1 MSHASPEARL
11 AAAGFALPSAP
22 VPRGMYAPSC
32 MVSGQEGRW
41 IAISGQT
48 CRQDG
53 IAIAGICHGEYDVA
67 DARLAAEVAMLNALA
82 ALRDACGGQLDR
94 VAQVMRLR
102 GFIRASADFAH
113 HPAVL
118 DAASAV
124 LCVAFPGQ
132 LLPARSAVGVASLP
146 SQAWIEIEID
156 AWALAC

>member
-22 VPRGMYAPSC
+22 VLRGMYAPSC

-67 DARLAAEVAMLNALA
+67 DARLAAEVAMLRRCGMLA
-82 ALRDACGGQLDR
+82 A
-94 VAQVMRLR
+94 
-102 GFIRASADFAH
+102 ASWTGWH
-113 HPAVL
+113 K
-118 DAASAV
+118 
-124 LCVAFPGQ
+124 
-132 LLPARSAVGVASLP
+132 
-146 SQAWIEIEID
+146 
-156 AWALAC
+156 